1 MTESEKEAAEHL
13 RTIRALMER
22 ATVYRAISAPAALLA
37 GLITLVLCGHL
48 FTRNPGSL
56 PSTRDFMFLWLGAL
70 AIMTASNFYLLWRS
84 ARDRGEVFASS
95 GMRMALQAISPPLAA
110 GFVLSF
116 LSANYRPQSY
126 PEMASYW
133 MLFYGLG
140 LLAMRSFA
148 PQSLVALGGG
158 FFMLGLIGFLPV
170 VREVLN
176 WQPYPQGILFMA
188 LSFGLL
194 HLIYAAAVF
203 FPRTPAVCAGDSSD
217 GAA

>member
-1 MTESEKEAAEHL
+1 MTDSEKEAADHL

-22 ATVYRAISAPAALLA
+22 ATVYRALSAPAALAGGVTALLVCGFLA
-37 GLITLVLCGHL
+37 SRSPGHRP
-48 FTRNPGSL
+48 TTSE
-56 PSTRDFMFLWLGAL
+56 FMSLWLAVLAAMTAFNFWLLRRNAL
-70 AIMTASNFYLLWRS
+70 A
-84 ARDRGEVFASS
+84 RGESFSS
-95 GMRMALQAISPPLAA
+95 PGMRMALQAIAPPMAA

-116 LSANYRPQSY
+116 LSAAYRPLSY
-126 PEMASYW
+126 PEIASYW

-148 PQSLVALGGG
+148 PRSLVALGGG
-158 FFMLGLIGFLPV
+158 FFSLGLIGFLPV
-170 VREVLN
+170 VRTSLE
-176 WQPYPQGILFMA
+176 WQPYPLGILFMA

-203 FPRTPAVCAGDSSD
+203 RARPPSGDSSD

>member
-1 MTESEKEAAEHL
+1 MTESEKEAANHL

-37 GLITLVLCGHL
+37 GLTTLGLCGYL
-48 FTRNPGSL
+48 VTRNPGSL
-56 PSTRDFMFLWLGAL
+56 PSTRDFMFLWLAVL
-70 AIMTASNFYLLWRS
+70 AFMTASNFYLLWSS
-84 ARDRGEVFASS
+84 ARQRGEVFVSS

-126 PEMASYW
+126 PEMASFW

-158 FFMLGLIGFLPV
+158 FFSLGLVGFLPV
-170 VREVLN
+170 VRESLN

-203 FPRTPAVCAGDSSD
+203 FPRTPASAGDSSD
-217 GAA
+217 GEA